1 MELTTEQSGGRL
13 CGKEGPG
20 VFRDD
25 PPAPAATVATK
36 IALLGGKLM
45 ARNKLLLTTALAAL
59 LAGPALAQGANDV
72 TIVLGEELDLVE
84 PCMATRSNIGRVI
97 LQNVNETL
105 TQFDVKDGQ
114 GVTPRLAESWEQ
126 TADGAWRFH
135 LRKGVKFSDGTDFD
149 AADVKHSFERATS
162 PQLTCETPRYF
173 GDTKLEFTVVDDH
186 TLDVKADPAQP
197 ILPLLMSLVT
207 IVPSE
212 TPIEFTRT
220 PVGTGPYALTAWNP
234 GQNIV
239 LERRADYWGEAPQVE
254 KATYVFRT
262 DPAVAAAMVTQGE
275 ADLAPSI
282 SAVDATNPETDIPYL
297 NSETLYLRLDSAI
310 APISDIRVRQA
321 LNMAI
326 DRDAF
331 IGTLLPEGVVSAVA
345 MVPPTTLGWN
355 PEVKQYPFD
364 PEKAKELLAA
374 AKADGVATD
383 TTLYLIGRSNL
394 FPGVVEVIEAMQQ
407 MLQEVGF
414 TVEVQMVE
422 VAQQE
427 ELYSKPFK
435 DGRPPQMLAVQ
446 HDNSRG
452 DPVFS
457 MFFKYDSQG
466 RQSGISDP
474 KVDDL
479 IARAS
484 AATGE
489 ERAALWSE
497 LFAYL
502 HDQVVPDVL
511 LFHMVSFARVG
522 DRISFQPTIATNSLL
537 ELSDITLD

>member
-1 MELTTEQSGGRL
+1 MRRTT
-13 CGKEGPG
+13 
-20 VFRDD
+20 
-25 PPAPAATVATK
+25 
-36 IALLGGKLM
+36 
-45 ARNKLLLTTALAAL
+45 LLLTSALAL
-59 LAGPALAQGANDV
+59 LPCAPVFAQAGKDV
-72 TIVLGEELDLVE
+72 TIVLGEDIDLVE
-84 PCMATRSNIGRVI
+84 PCMATRSNIGRI
-97 LQNVNETL
+97 IMENVNETL
-105 TQFDVKDGQ
+105 TQYDVKGGK
-114 GVTPRLAESWEQ
+114 GVVPRLAESWEDKG
-126 TADGAWRFH
+126 DGTWRFH
-135 LRKGVKFSDGTDFD
+135 LREGVTFSDGSAFD
-149 AADVKHSFERATS
+149 AADVKASYERATS
-162 PQLTCETPRYF
+162 DKLTCETPRYF
-173 GDTKLEFTVVDDH
+173 GDTKLTFNVVDDH
-186 TLDVKADPAQP
+186 TIDIAAEPAQP

-212 TPIEFTRT
+212 TPVEFVRD
-220 PVGTGPYALTAWNP
+220 PVGTGPYKLASWQP
-234 GQNIV
+234 GQSIA
-239 LERRADYWGEAPQVE
+239 LERRDDYWGEAPAVE

-282 SAVDATNPETDIPYL
+282 SAVDATNPATDVSYL
-297 NSETLYLRLDSAI
+297 NSETLYLRIDSAI
-310 APISDIRVRQA
+310 APISDKRVREA

-355 PEVKQYPFD
+355 PDVKQYPFD

-374 AKADGVATD
+374 AKADGVPVD

-394 FPGVVEVIEAMQQ
+394 FPGVVEVVEALQQ
-407 MLQEVGF
+407 MLQDVGF

-427 ELYSKPFK
+427 ELYSKPYK
-435 DGRPPQMLAVQ
+435 EGRPPQMLAVQ

-457 MFFKYDSQG
+457 MFFKYASEG

-474 KVDDL
+474 KVDEM
-479 IARAS
+479 IATAS

-489 ERAALWSE
+489 ARTKDWQE

-502 HDQVVPDVL
+502 HDEVVPDVL

-522 DRISFQPTIATNSLL
+522 DRIEFTPTIATNSQL
-537 ELSDITLD
+537 ELADIAFK